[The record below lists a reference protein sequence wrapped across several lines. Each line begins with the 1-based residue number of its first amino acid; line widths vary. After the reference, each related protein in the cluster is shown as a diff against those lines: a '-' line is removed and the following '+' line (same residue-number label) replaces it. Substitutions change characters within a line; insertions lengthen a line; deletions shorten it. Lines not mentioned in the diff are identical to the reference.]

1 MTANTNFA
9 DRLVHTIRARQTP
22 LIVGLD
28 PRTNQLPEP
37 LLPKSGEPAVV
48 AQAYL
53 QFCKSIVDV
62 VAPLVPAVKPQMA
75 FFEQLGPPGMQA
87 LWEIIAYCTSK
98 ELLVVLDGKRG
109 DIGSTAEAYANAYLG
124 SNGQSAWGA
133 DALTVNPWLGRDTLE
148 PFVQTAMER
157 DAGIFVLVRTSNPG
171 SSDFQSPVAAGQP
184 MFEHVGNAVE
194 QLALKTVGTCGYG
207 SVGAVIG
214 ATWPEELKQLRDSM
228 PHTLFLVPGFGAQG
242 GTASDVAQAFDR
254 QGLGAIV
261 NSSRGIIFGW
271 EAASRKHLAG
281 ERWLEAVEHATLEA
295 IAQLREFTP
304 ARSLTS

>member
-1 MTANTNFA
+1 MTADSNFA
-9 DRLVHTIRARQTP
+9 DRLIRAIQAKQTP
-22 LIVGLD
+22 LVVGLD
-28 PRTNQLPEP
+28 PRTRQLPDP
-37 LLPKSGEPAVV
+37 LKPKSDDPEEV

-53 QFCKSIVDV
+53 QFCQSIVDV

-87 LWEIIAYCTSK
+87 LWEMIAYCRSK

-124 SNGQSAWGA
+124 SNGTSVWGA
-133 DALTVNPWLGRDTLE
+133 DALTVNPWMGRDTLE
-148 PFVQTAMER
+148 PFVKTATDR

-171 SSDFQSPVAAGQP
+171 SSDFQSPVAAGSA
-184 MFEHVGNAVE
+184 MYEHVANAVE
-194 QLALKTVGTCGYG
+194 KLAQQTAGTCGYG

-214 ATWPEELKQLRDSM
+214 ATWPEELKKLRDSM
-228 PHTLFLVPGFGAQG
+228 PHTIFLVPGFGAQG

-254 QGLGAIV
+254 RGLGAIV
-261 NSSRGIIFGW
+261 NSSRGIIFAW

-281 ERWLEAVEHATLEA
+281 ARWQEAVEQATFES

-304 ARSLTS
+304 ARCLAE